1 MDETARVYHGSR
13 TTADDVGD
21 MRIAKS
27 WRPAAELFEHPDA
40 VADAPAML
48 LVDESLLERTEALDA
63 LPEHVVIVAADAAA
77 ATALRSRA
85 DVSMAEVEDP
95 VAKARLLDAA
105 HRLTTARLSESRL
118 DKRLS
123 GVDRDIVELTRVG
136 MALMHEHDRAT
147 LLRVVV
153 SQGKKLT
160 DSDLGGLLLLET
172 REGIT
177 RLKTVLLDFDS
188 IPNAPLPTFYYAL
201 DHKTIAGH
209 AAVTKKP
216 IAVEDVNALPPG
228 STFTGSARFQQTYHY
243 YARSLLAVPMLDQRE
258 ELLGVVYFVN
268 RKSDRNAVVR
278 TRADCDRYVLSYT
291 EREMRLG
298 RVVASEA
305 AVAIENARLHTQIEN
320 LLESMVAAAVS
331 AIDQRDPATAGHS
344 MRVADLATRLAEA
357 VERAGHGRY
366 RDVHFTRPELR
377 ELHFAALLHDLG
389 KVTVPEDV
397 LLKKN
402 KLPPPLWERVNGRFD
417 LIHRTMEMDYAGR
430 PAELA
435 TQVAEL
441 ERLRNIIRA
450 ANVPGPSEK
459 SMELELADIGQR
471 TYRGIDGRPAPYL
484 TPEEV
489 HFLQITRGNLDER
502 ERAEIEAHVAGTHRF
517 LSQIPWTSD
526 LEHLTSYAYGHHE
539 KLNGT
544 GYPRGL
550 HADEIPL
557 QTRII
562 TLADI
567 FDAMTEADRPYKP
580 AIPPE
585 KAIEL
590 LRTEAEA
597 GLLDKDLVDI
607 MVESEV
613 YRRVFDERT
622 RTRRAGGGGVRSAT
636 EW

>member
-188 IPNAPLPTFYYAL
+188 IPNAPLPAFDYAL